1 MKIRADNGDRD
12 VGGSGLLYLLRTSG
26 SRNQVLIGW
35 TLVLGKDL
43 LFSLFGLLDFNSI
56 ICICESRIY
65 HAFLFLFANW
75 R

>member
-56 ICICESRIY
+56 ICICKSHLLPRI
-65 HAFLFLFANW
+65 LFLY
-75 R
+75 